1 VLGIVQARDAWKKFS
16 PHMKSIA
23 RHLEVMKTEDKTNKE
38 GPRVERPFAREA
50 RGAVIEWGIVL
61 LRVADAQLMA
71 PILGTSGFLPAAIK
85 HLASDPPELVD
96 KFLHVILDKVLSS
109 RELSF
114 PIRAAL
120 FSGFNLQVL
129 GGVLRA
135 TDTSHS
141 GGWVSSATSPSA
153 CDPAEVAAVREKV
166 RKVLQTFT
174 CDVLSSTTE
183 RAGAANVKLLLPLVT
198 SLRPSDDEQ
207 QQQLL
212 MAVLKRHAPL
222 QGPYLV
228 ASPLPLSPAASHKF
242 LTSSAVMCK
251 VLALIPGAETQ
262 GSLLHSLHILPP
274 HHERAFLQQ
283 EAAGIVTGG
292 WTSVGAP
299 PARTAALLADWVA
312 PPLLCKASLRYIV
325 GLFCLYSRSLLT

>member
-1 VLGIVQARDAWKKFS
+1 
-16 PHMKSIA
+16 
-23 RHLEVMKTEDKTNKE
+23 MKTEDKTNKE

-135 TDTSHS
+135 
-141 GGWVSSATSPSA
+141 
-153 CDPAEVAAVREKV
+153 R
-166 RKVLQTFT
+166 
-174 CDVLSSTTE
+174 
-183 RAGAANVKLLLPLVT
+183 
-198 SLRPSDDEQ
+198 
-207 QQQLL
+207 
-212 MAVLKRHAPL
+212 
-222 QGPYLV
+222 
-228 ASPLPLSPAASHKF
+228 
-242 LTSSAVMCK
+242 
-251 VLALIPGAETQ
+251 
-262 GSLLHSLHILPP
+262 
-274 HHERAFLQQ
+274 
-283 EAAGIVTGG
+283 EAAATPPDTG
-292 WTSVGAP
+292 
-299 PARTAALLADWVA
+299 PARARVVSG
-312 PPLLCKASLRYIV
+312 PP
-325 GLFCLYSRSLLT
+325 